1 MNGPMP
7 FEVNLILRA
16 ADARLPLGSPS
27 TEFRGAFVDS
37 RAVVEGALF
46 VGIRG
51 ENTDGGQHAYD
62 ALRAGAAAAIV
73 TESAWR
79 WIEGDVLSMKK
90 PVIVT
95 KDPVAAL
102 QAAGRI
108 ALERSGARVVG
119 ITGAVGKTTTK
130 DILVA
135 MLAAAGV
142 AVHGSAGNRNT
153 EIGVPLTLLDMPE
166 GTEVLVLEMGMR
178 GPGQIAELAALAPPH
193 IGCVTAIGPVHLE
206 LLGTVEAVASAKAE
220 LLRALGPGGTAIIP
234 SGEPLIDAELATL
247 DPGVSVVRFG
257 DTPSRPLRLNLD
269 AGWMLRNAA
278 AAYAC
283 CEALG
288 RVPAEDAE
296 IDVQL
301 SALRGAQT
309 RLAGG
314 GLLIEDCYN
323 ANPLAMHSALADLVA
338 RPAKRR
344 VAVFADMKELGADE
358 RAFHEEIGHMAAELG
373 VDLLVAVGELGASY
387 AVGAAGRIATMTYS
401 SVEACA
407 SDLAGNLQP
416 GDVILLKGSRSM
428 ALERVGAVLKA
439 ELPAS

>member
-1 MNGPMP
+1 MSTPMP

-51 ENTDGGQHAYD
+51 ENTDGGQHAPD

-79 WIEGDVLSMKK
+79 WIEGDVLSMRK

-102 QAAGRI
+102 QAAGKI

-135 MLAAAGV
+135 MLSAAGV
-142 AVHGSAGNRNT
+142 AVYGSAGNRNT

-178 GPGQIAELAALAPPH
+178 GPGQIAELAKLAPPI

-206 LLGTVEAVASAKAE
+206 RLGTVEAVAAAKAE
-220 LLRALGPGGTAIIP
+220 LLHALPSAGTAIIP
-234 SGEPLIDAELATL
+234 DNEPLIEAELAGL
-247 DPGVSVVRFG
+247 APGVTVVRFG
-257 DTPSRPLRLNLD
+257 DQPTRTLRLNLD
-269 AGWMLRNAA
+269 SGWMLRNAA

-283 CEALG
+283 CEAVG
-288 RVPAEDAE
+288 RVPEENAE
-296 IDVQL
+296 IDVRL
-301 SALRGAQT
+301 SALRGAQSP
-309 RLAGG
+309 LAGG

-323 ANPLAMHSALADLVA
+323 ANPLAMHHALRDLAA
-338 RPAKRR
+338 RPALRR
-344 VAVFADMKELGADE
+344 VAVLADMKELGPDE
-358 RAFHEEIGHMAAELG
+358 RAFHEEVGRAVADLG
-373 VDLLVAVGELGASY
+373 IDLLVAVGDLGTSY
-387 AVGAAGRIATMTYS
+387 GVGADGRVETLTYPT
-401 SVEACA
+401 VEECA
-407 SDLAGNLQP
+407 SGLAGNLQP
-416 GDVILLKGSRSM
+416 GDVVLLKGSRSM
-428 ALERVGAVLKA
+428 ALERVGTVLKA
-439 ELPAS
+439 ELPG